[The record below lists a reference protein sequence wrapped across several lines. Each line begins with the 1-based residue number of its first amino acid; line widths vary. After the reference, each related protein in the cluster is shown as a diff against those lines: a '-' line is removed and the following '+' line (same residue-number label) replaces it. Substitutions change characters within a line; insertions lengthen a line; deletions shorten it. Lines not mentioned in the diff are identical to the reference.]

1 MRVLK
6 DGFGWTDAE
15 SKAGVRCR
23 WQKKQ
28 RRIQGSFTAFRMT
41 AFKALRSS
49 TPLRMTISKH
59 SVQERTSKH
68 FVQDDVAE

>member
-15 SKAGVRCR
+15 SKARVRCR
-23 WQKKQ
+23 WWKNKGE
-28 RRIQGSFTAFRMT
+28 IQGSFTPFRMT

-49 TPLRMTISKH
+49 IPLRMTISKH
-59 SVQERTSKH
+59 SVQGEDFEALRS
-68 FVQDDVAE
+68 E